1 MAKIEMQH
9 RCDQLIPPLQERLLS
24 MGVPI
29 PSWNATDVEREAFG
43 YAVLKA
49 ILELGLVQGIEVQEV
64 AREAAAWMLGLGVLE
79 PYLSHDG
86 VEEVVVRQGFVRV
99 FRHGAFHDAGHLAPD
114 GYFEAL
120 AHKVADF
127 GGKEL
132 SAANPMVVVDIPGGA
147 RFACVIPPLS
157 TEGTAINI
165 RRFGIRRLTLD
176 DLAAGPVINP
186 ETGERTVPLF
196 DHQTAAFLA
205 QVAREMRTSIL
216 ISGRPGA
223 GKTTL
228 LNAISAHL
236 PETAQ
241 VCVAETYR
249 ELELAIPHLVRCVV
263 TEDMEARGKVTMAR
277 VVNALYTRMRP
288 DVLIVGEV
296 VGPEA
301 REYLRAINLGVV
313 AHATIHGNSA
323 LDGLHRLETLAMERD
338 LPLLAVQERIA
349 RGVNLVVH
357 LDLDAEGRRTM
368 KELVQVRGLRISGD
382 VGHYELE
389 VISGLNDR

>member
-1 MAKIEMQH
+1 MNLSEI
-9 RCDQLIPPLQERLLS
+9 IPAIQEHLLS
-24 MGVPI
+24 EGVAI
-29 PSWNATDVEREAFG
+29 PSWNATDDERQTFG

-49 ILELGLVQGIEVQEV
+49 LLELGLVQGSEAQRV

-79 PYLSHDG
+79 PFLSRDG
-86 VEEVVVRQGFVRV
+86 VEEVVVRNGFVQV
-99 FRHGAFHDAGHLAPD
+99 YRHGAFYDVGHLAPD

-132 SAANPMVVVDIPGGA
+132 SAANPLVVVDIPGGA
-147 RFACVIPPLS
+147 RFSCVIPPLS

-165 RRFGIRRLTLD
+165 RRFGVRKLTLD

-196 DHQTAAFLA
+196 DQATAQFLA
-205 QVAREMRTSIL
+205 RVAREMDMSIL

-249 ELELAIPHLVRCVV
+249 ELDLAIPHLVRCVV
-263 TEDMEARGKVTMAR
+263 TEDMEVRGKVTMAR
-277 VVNALYTRMRP
+277 VVNTLYTRMRP
-288 DVLIVGEV
+288 DVLIVGEI
-296 VGPEA
+296 VGLEA
-301 REYLRAINLGVV
+301 REYLRAVNLGVV

-323 LDGLHRLETLAMERD
+323 LDALHRLETLAMERD

-357 LDLDAEGRRTM
+357 LDMDAQGRRTM
-368 KELVQVRGLRISGD
+368 RELVQVNGLRITGD
-382 VGHYELE
+382 VGHYELQALS
-389 VISGLNDR
+389 I